1 MMCSGVEGMM
11 GISTMPRCVM
21 APQPVQS
28 GTRLL
33 ATRRVSTMRADIA
46 KRIEDRARMEGDE
59 VQGQALAILDDVM
72 EEDTRTSCSALVS
85 VCHVIAR
92 RNVDRAALR
101 ILTFHRPPAEAL
113 QSVPHTPVFR
123 R

>member
-1 MMCSGVEGMM
+1 
-11 GISTMPRCVM
+11 
-21 APQPVQS
+21 
-28 GTRLL
+28 
-33 ATRRVSTMRADIA
+33 MRADIA
-46 KRIEDRARMEGDE
+46 KRIEDRAQMEGDE

-101 ILTFHRPPAEAL
+101 ILTSACADLTDDRIRPRLHETTL
-113 QSVPHTPVFR
+113 D
-123 R
+123 